1 MIHCDEVF
9 DILTRGPFPTGAPS
23 DGIVEAHLNHCQA
36 CRQLAEALR
45 PAIEL
50 LQEAIAPEE
59 SDMLPCYGGT
69 APSRPAWTDGGRS
82 PLTTKQLIR
91 RPVVRVASTLRQKTR
106 TWPWRSAAKFVAAA
120 CVGLA
125 LAGML
130 RQVVLSRD
138 ALGRSAAMP
147 VAVAASW
154 QLPVDGR
161 QWAEQSGLNARC
173 RESVEGYTI
182 AAAAANQPLDEAL
195 GLTCCLGCHT
205 ARRDPALP
213 ANRISSFVLACQA
226 CH

>member
-23 DGIVEAHLNHCQA
+23 DGIVEAHLSHCQA

-59 SDMLPCYGGT
+59 SDTLPCYGGA
-69 APSRPAWTDGGRS
+69 APSRPAWADGGRS
-82 PLTTKQLIR
+82 PLTTKQLIK
-91 RPVVRVASTLRQKTR
+91 RPVVQVASTLRQKTEA
-106 TWPWRSAAKFVAAA
+106 WPWRSAARFVAAA

-125 LAGML
+125 VAGML
-130 RQVVLSRD
+130 RQVVVSRD
-138 ALGRSAAMP
+138 ALDRSAATP

-154 QLPVDGR
+154 HLPIDGR

-182 AAAAANQPLDEAL
+182 AAAANQPLDEAL
-195 GLTCCLGCHT
+195 RLTCCLGCHT
-205 ARRDPALP
+205 ARRGPALP
-213 ANRISSFVLACQA
+213 ASRVSSFVLACQA